1 MFEQSLIDSAKQQ
14 QVGRRRAMMAASLG
28 VQALVVAAFIA
39 VPLMWPAVLPVV
51 VAAPRVAM
59 VMLPKPKIKLE
70 QPKPLQTHTAPTS
83 ALRTPTYTA
92 PTTVATVR
100 GGGIISHGAAP
111 SNTSDD
117 APSLATGNGMGSPFS
132 AGSGI
137 GNLGSTGVSVVQAAP
152 AKPAGPLRIS
162 SGVLAGLLLQPIR
175 PAYPAIAKAAGVQG
189 TVILSAII
197 DKNGRITGLQV
208 VSGPEMLRRSALDA
222 VQIAHY
228 QPFQLNGAPTE
239 VTTTISVVFRMQS

>member
-137 GNLGSTGVSVVQAAP
+137 GNLGSTGVSVVQGCACQTRRSAQDF
-152 AKPAGPLRIS
+152 LRRS
-162 SGVLAGLLLQPIR
+162 CWSVASANPSGLPGYCESGRR
-175 PAYPAIAKAAGVQG
+175 PG